1 MQDFFKKFA
10 CLACSVFLLCPPW
23 NTAEAGGF
31 FVRQNSTSAQSSAF
45 AGASARGADP
55 SHLFFNGATI
65 ADNPGSAGTVD
76 ARLYLPDVEI
86 EADTATSPLMMNILN
101 RGNSGSM
108 ADPALAAGLYGSR
121 QISNNLYAGI
131 GISAPFAVVIET
143 DDTWS
148 GQFQLLKTEMT
159 ALNVNP
165 VLAYRIRS
173 GIVVSG
179 GLQIQHFDADLR
191 KTELLP
197 LGGPFFAEAEGFLKG
212 DDTALGFTAGLL
224 LKPADTV
231 RFGLGYRSEIKHEL
245 NGTAGVKFQG
255 IPVDTA
261 SFDVKT
267 PQAVTAGM
275 EIALNDRV
283 ALLGEVQWVDWSV
296 FTGFDIGFGS
306 GRPNE
311 VRPQTWQDTW
321 FYSIGA
327 RVKLNDHTDVSFGL
341 SMDDGISTSSANTL
355 SPDGD
360 RKGIAFGLT
369 RRISDTAEFRASYM
383 HLFFDDAD
391 IDIANQSGTL
401 KATFENDLDIV
412 GFSFTIRR

>member
-1 MQDFFKKFA
+1 M
-10 CLACSVFLLCPPW
+10 PW
-23 NTAEAGGF
+23 NTAQAGGF

-65 ADNPGSAGTVD
+65 ADNPGLTGTVD
-76 ARLYLPDVEI
+76 ARLFLPDVDI
-86 EADTATSPLMMNILN
+86 EAFSATSPLRMSTLS

-108 ADPALAAGLYGSR
+108 ADTALAVGLYGSQ
-121 QISNNLYAGI
+121 QISDNLYAGI

-143 DDTWS
+143 NDIWA

-159 ALNVNP
+159 AFNANP
-165 VLAYRIRS
+165 VLAYRIRP
-173 GIVVSG
+173 GIVISG
-179 GLQIQHFDADLR
+179 GLQIQHFNADLR

-197 LGGPFFAEAEGFLKG
+197 LGGPFFAEAEGFLEG
-212 DDTALGFTAGLL
+212 DDTAFGFTAGVLL
-224 LKPADTV
+224 TPAQRIRIGV
-231 RFGLGYRSEIKHEL
+231 GYRSEIEHRLE
-245 NGTAGVKFQG
+245 GTAGAKFQG

-261 SFDVKT
+261 TFDVKT
-267 PQAVTAGM
+267 PQTVTAGM

-283 ALLGEVQWVDWSV
+283 TLLGEVQWIDWSV

-311 VRPQTWQDTW
+311 VRPQVWQDTW
-321 FYSIGA
+321 FYSLGA
-327 RVKLNDHTDVSFGL
+327 RVKLNERTDVSFGL
-341 SMDDGISTSSANTL
+341 SMDDGISTSAANTL

-360 RKGIAFGLT
+360 RKGVAIGLT
-369 RRISDTAEFRASYM
+369 RRISETTEFRASYM
-383 HLFFDDAD
+383 HLFIDDAD

-401 KATFENDLDIV
+401 RANFESDLDIV
-412 GFSFTIRR
+412 GFSLTLRR